1 MGNRKQPTN
10 VNYAQL
16 YIVFLIAFCVVTLI
30 KGDYLLAAGEALVIL
45 ALIIYSVFSVRK
57 KRQELVDYIESLT
70 YDSETARSNTFQ
82 SFPMPLAV
90 FRMTDSTIIWA
101 NDVFFE
107 SAGLTGSRAGK
118 KITDLAPEFSGKWL
132 MEGKNQYPSLIE
144 VNDRKF
150 QVTGNLISSEKE
162 GQVSAMMGITYW
174 YDVTDYDNIRQEYE
188 KTRPVVAHLVIDNYE
203 ELMKNQPDRVI
214 SNLRDDL
221 DDMIQEWG
229 SGFNGLLRRITRERY
244 LMVFE
249 EQYIEKIIKDKFSI
263 LEKVRTVTNNSGIH
277 ATLSIGVGLDGSGY
291 AENNQFANMGVE
303 MALSRGGDQAV
314 LKNRFNF
321 DFYGG
326 RRGSVETRTKVKSRV
341 MANALSE
348 LIGDASKVYVMGH
361 KNADFDAVGAAAAV
375 CCIARKQG
383 KPYYIILSNKE
394 TVPGRTVIE
403 KLQKE
408 ELYAKAFIDPED
420 AMVHADSKTLL
431 VLVDTNRPE
440 QAEDSRLL
448 EACHHVAV
456 IDHHRRAATY
466 VENTDLSYIE
476 PFASSACELMAEIL
490 QEVADASD
498 ILPAEAESMLTGIV
512 LDTKNFNL
520 RTGERTFDA
529 AAFLRRAGAD
539 PTEVKIMMQTD
550 LPHTVKKYRILQL
563 AHMYRDVAIAA
574 TKTTQERVVAAQA
587 ADELLNISGVS
598 ASIVA
603 YPNDEGV
610 FISARSIGDLNVQII
625 MESLGGGGNRNAAA
639 CQMKDVTIDQA
650 LDKIHQA
657 IDDYLDS

>member
-1 MGNRKQPTN
+1 MNSNKQPSTEPSSQM
-10 VNYAQL
+10 YL
-16 YIVFLIAFCVVTLI
+16 LFLIVFCVLTLI
-30 KGDYLLAAGEALVIL
+30 EGEYILAAGEALVIL
-45 ALIIYSVFSVRK
+45 ALIVYTVVAVRK
-57 KRQELVDYIESLT
+57 KRKELVDYIESLT
-70 YDSETARSNTFQ
+70 YETETARSNTFQ
-82 SFPMPLAV
+82 TFPMPMAV
-90 FRMTDSTIIWA
+90 FRMTDTTIIWA
-101 NDVFFE
+101 NEVFFE
-107 SAGLTGSRAGK
+107 STGITGNRHGM
-118 KITDLAPEFSGKWL
+118 KISDLSPEFSGKWL
-132 MEGKNQYPSLIE
+132 MEGKNQYPNLIE
-144 VNDRKF
+144 VNDRKY
-150 QVTGNLISSEKE
+150 QVSGNIVRSEKE
-162 GQVSAMMGITYW
+162 GQVSSMMGITYW
-174 YDVTDYDNIRQEYE
+174 QDVTDYDNIRLEYE
-188 KTRPVVAHLVIDNYE
+188 KTRPVVALLVIDNYE
-203 ELMKNQPDRVI
+203 ELMKNQPDRVV

-221 DDMIQEWG
+221 DDMLQEWG
-229 SGFNGLLRRITRERY
+229 EGFNGLLKRITRERY
-244 LMVFE
+244 IMVFE
-249 EQYIEKIIKDKFSI
+249 EQYIEKIIKEKFSI
-263 LEKVRTVTNNSGIH
+263 LEKVHSVTNPSGIH
-277 ATLSIGVGLDGSGY
+277 TTLSIGVGLDGAGY
-291 AENNQFANMGVE
+291 AENYQFANMGVE

-326 RRGSVETRTKVKSRV
+326 RRGGVETRTKVKSRV

-361 KNADFDAVGAAAAV
+361 KAADYDAIGAAAAV
-375 CCIARKQG
+375 CCIARKQN
-383 KPYYIILSNKE
+383 KPFYIITNVEES
-394 TVPGRTVIE
+394 PGRTVIE
-403 KLQKE
+403 KLKKE
-408 ELYAKAFIDPED
+408 DAYRNAFLDAED

-440 QAEDSRLL
+440 QAEDGRLL

-466 VENTDLSYIE
+466 VQNPDLSYIE

-490 QEVADASD
+490 QEVTDPSD
-498 ILPAEAESMLTGIV
+498 ILSLEAEAMLTGIV

-539 PTEVKIMMQTD
+539 PTEVKILMQTD

-603 YPNDEGV
+603 YPNEKGV
-610 FISARSIGDLNVQII
+610 FVSSRSIGELNVQLI

-639 CQMKDVTIDQA
+639 CQMTDVTIEQA

-657 IDDYLDS
+657 IDEYLDS

>member
-1 MGNRKQPTN
+1 MNSNKQPSTEPSSQM
-10 VNYAQL
+10 YL
-16 YIVFLIAFCVVTLI
+16 LFLIVFCVLTLI
-30 KGDYLLAAGEALVIL
+30 KGEYILAAGEALVIL
-45 ALIIYSVFSVRK
+45 ALIVYTVVAVRK
-57 KRQELVDYIESLT
+57 KRKELVDYIESLT
-70 YDSETARSNTFQ
+70 YETETARSNTFQ
-82 SFPMPLAV
+82 TFPMPMAV
-90 FRMTDSTIIWA
+90 FRMTDTTIIWA
-101 NDVFFE
+101 NEVFFE
-107 SAGLTGSRAGK
+107 STGITGNRHGM
-118 KITDLAPEFSGKWL
+118 KISDLSPEFSGKWL
-132 MEGKNQYPSLIE
+132 MEGKNQYPNLIE
-144 VNDRKF
+144 VNDRKY
-150 QVTGNLISSEKE
+150 QVSGNIVRSEKE
-162 GQVSAMMGITYW
+162 GQVSSMMGITYW
-174 YDVTDYDNIRQEYE
+174 QDVTDYDNIRLEYE
-188 KTRPVVAHLVIDNYE
+188 KTRPVVALLVIDNYE
-203 ELMKNQPDRVI
+203 ELMKNQPDRVV

-221 DDMIQEWG
+221 DDMLQEWG
-229 SGFNGLLRRITRERY
+229 EGFNGLLKRITRERY
-244 LMVFE
+244 IMVFE
-249 EQYIEKIIKDKFSI
+249 EQYIEKIIKEKFSI
-263 LEKVRTVTNNSGIH
+263 LEKVHSVTNPSGIH
-277 ATLSIGVGLDGSGY
+277 TTLSIGVGLDGAGY
-291 AENNQFANMGVE
+291 AENYQFANMGVE

-326 RRGSVETRTKVKSRV
+326 RRGGVETRTKVKSRV

-361 KNADFDAVGAAAAV
+361 KAADYDAIGAAAAV
-375 CCIARKQG
+375 CCIARKQN
-383 KPYYIILSNKE
+383 KPFYIITNVEES
-394 TVPGRTVIE
+394 PGRTVIE
-403 KLQKE
+403 KLKKE
-408 ELYAKAFIDPED
+408 DAYRNAFLDAED

-440 QAEDSRLL
+440 QAEDGRLL

-466 VENTDLSYIE
+466 VQNPDLSYIE

-490 QEVADASD
+490 QEVTDPSD
-498 ILPAEAESMLTGIV
+498 ILSVEAEAMLTGIV

-539 PTEVKIMMQTD
+539 PTEVKILMQTD

-603 YPNDEGV
+603 YPNEKGV
-610 FISARSIGDLNVQII
+610 FVSSRSIGELNVQLI

-639 CQMKDVTIDQA
+639 CQMTDVTIEQA

-657 IDDYLDS
+657 IDEYLDS

>member
-1 MGNRKQPTN
+1 MDNKKQPAN
-10 VNYAQL
+10 VSFAQL
-16 YIVFLIAFCVVTLI
+16 YILFLIAFCVASLI
-30 KGDYLLAAGEALVIL
+30 RGDYLLAAVEALVIL
-45 ALIIYSVFSVRK
+45 ALIVFSVFSVR
-57 KRQELVDYIESLT
+57 RQQKELVDYIESLT
-70 YDSETARSNTFQ
+70 YDSETARNNTFQ
-82 SFPMPLAV
+82 SFPLPMAV
-90 FRMTDSTIIWA
+90 FRMSDSTIIWA
-101 NDVFFE
+101 NDGFFE
-107 SAGLTGSRAGK
+107 VADITGSRTGK
-118 KITDLAPEFSGKWL
+118 KISDLAPEFTGKWL
-132 MEGKNQYPSLIE
+132 MEGKTQYPSLIE
-144 VNDRKF
+144 VNDRKY
-150 QVTGNLISSEKE
+150 QVTGNLVSSEKE
-162 GQVSAMMGITYW
+162 GQMNAMMGISYW
-174 YDVTDYDNIRQEYE
+174 YDVTDYDNIRLEYE
-188 KTRPVVAHLVIDNYE
+188 KTRPVVALLVIDNYE

-229 SGFNGLLRRITRERY
+229 SEFNGLLKRITRERY

-249 EQYIEKIIKDKFSI
+249 EQYIEKIMKEKFSI

-277 ATLSIGVGLDGSGY
+277 ATLSIGMGLDGAGY

-314 LKNRFNF
+314 LKNRFNY

-326 RRGSVETRTKVKSRV
+326 RRGGVETRTKVKSRV

-361 KNADFDAVGAAAAV
+361 KNPDYDAVGAAAAV

-383 KPYYIILSNKE
+383 KPYYIINNDE
-394 TVPGRTVIE
+394 NAPGRIAIE
-403 KLQKE
+403 KLKKE
-408 ELYAKAFIDPED
+408 ELYAKAFIDAED

-440 QAEDSRLL
+440 QAEDERLL

-466 VENTDLSYIE
+466 VQNPDLSYIE
-476 PFASSACELMAEIL
+476 PYASSACELMAEIL
-490 QEVADASD
+490 QELADASD
-498 ILPAEAESMLTGIV
+498 ILSVEAESMLTGIV

-539 PTEVKIMMQTD
+539 PAEVKKMMQTD

-587 ADELLNISGVS
+587 ADELLNISGVN

-603 YPNDEGV
+603 YPNDKGV
-610 FISARSIGDLNVQII
+610 FISARSIGDLNVQLI

-639 CQMKDVTIDQA
+639 CQMTDVTIEQA
-650 LDKIHQA
+650 LDRIHQA
-657 IDDYLDS
+657 IDDYMDS

>member
-1 MGNRKQPTN
+1 MNSNKQPSTEPSSQM
-10 VNYAQL
+10 YL
-16 YIVFLIAFCVVTLI
+16 LFLIVFCVLTLI
-30 KGDYLLAAGEALVIL
+30 KGEYILAAGEALVIL
-45 ALIIYSVFSVRK
+45 ALIVYTVVAVRK
-57 KRQELVDYIESLT
+57 KRKELVDYIESLT
-70 YDSETARSNTFQ
+70 YETETARSNTFQ
-82 SFPMPLAV
+82 TFPMPMAV
-90 FRMTDSTIIWA
+90 FRMTDTTIIWA
-101 NDVFFE
+101 NEVFFE
-107 SAGLTGSRAGK
+107 STGITGNRHGM
-118 KITDLAPEFSGKWL
+118 KISDLSPEFSGKWL
-132 MEGKNQYPSLIE
+132 MEGKNQYPNLIE
-144 VNDRKF
+144 VNDRKY
-150 QVTGNLISSEKE
+150 QVSGNIVRSEKE
-162 GQVSAMMGITYW
+162 GQVSSMMGITYW
-174 YDVTDYDNIRQEYE
+174 QDVTDYDNIRMEYE
-188 KTRPVVAHLVIDNYE
+188 KTRPVVALLVIDNYE
-203 ELMKNQPDRVI
+203 ELMKNQPDRVV

-221 DDMIQEWG
+221 DDMLQEWG
-229 SGFNGLLRRITRERY
+229 EGFNGLLKRITRERY
-244 LMVFE
+244 IMVFE
-249 EQYIEKIIKDKFSI
+249 EQYIEKIIKEKFSI
-263 LEKVRTVTNNSGIH
+263 LEKVHSVTNPSGIH
-277 ATLSIGVGLDGSGY
+277 TTLSIGVGLDGAGY
-291 AENNQFANMGVE
+291 AENYQFANMGVE

-326 RRGSVETRTKVKSRV
+326 RRGGVETRTKVKSRV

-361 KNADFDAVGAAAAV
+361 KAADYDAIGAAAAV
-375 CCIARKQG
+375 CCIARKQN
-383 KPYYIILSNKE
+383 KPFYIITNVEES
-394 TVPGRTVIE
+394 PGRTVIE
-403 KLQKE
+403 KLKKE
-408 ELYAKAFIDPED
+408 DAYRNAFLDAED

-440 QAEDSRLL
+440 QAEDGRLL

-466 VENTDLSYIE
+466 VQNPDLSYIE

-490 QEVADASD
+490 QEVTDPSD
-498 ILPAEAESMLTGIV
+498 ILSVEAEAMLTGIV

-539 PTEVKIMMQTD
+539 PTEVKILMQTD

-603 YPNDEGV
+603 YPNEKGV
-610 FISARSIGDLNVQII
+610 FVSSRSIGELNVQLI

-639 CQMKDVTIDQA
+639 CQMTDVTIEQA

-657 IDDYLDS
+657 IDEYLDS

>member
-1 MGNRKQPTN
+1 MNSNKQPSTEPSSQM
-10 VNYAQL
+10 YL
-16 YIVFLIAFCVVTLI
+16 LFLIVFCVLTLI
-30 KGDYLLAAGEALVIL
+30 KGEYILAAGEALVIL
-45 ALIIYSVFSVRK
+45 ALIVYTVVAVRK
-57 KRQELVDYIESLT
+57 KRKELVDYIESLT
-70 YDSETARSNTFQ
+70 YETETARSNTFQ
-82 SFPMPLAV
+82 TFPMPMAV
-90 FRMTDSTIIWA
+90 FRMTDTTIIWA
-101 NDVFFE
+101 NEVFFE
-107 SAGLTGSRAGK
+107 STGITGNRHGM
-118 KITDLAPEFSGKWL
+118 KISDLSPEFSGKWL
-132 MEGKNQYPSLIE
+132 MEGKNQYPNLIE
-144 VNDRKF
+144 VNDRKY
-150 QVTGNLISSEKE
+150 QVSGNIVRSEKE
-162 GQVSAMMGITYW
+162 DQVSSMMGITYW
-174 YDVTDYDNIRQEYE
+174 QDVTDYDNIRMEYE
-188 KTRPVVAHLVIDNYE
+188 KTRPVVALLVIDNYE
-203 ELMKNQPDRVI
+203 ELMKNQPDRVV

-221 DDMIQEWG
+221 DDMLQEWG
-229 SGFNGLLRRITRERY
+229 EGFNGLLKRITRERY
-244 LMVFE
+244 IMVFE
-249 EQYIEKIIKDKFSI
+249 EQYIEKIIKEKFSI
-263 LEKVRTVTNNSGIH
+263 LEKVHSVTNPSGIH
-277 ATLSIGVGLDGSGY
+277 TTLSIGVGLDGAGY
-291 AENNQFANMGVE
+291 AENYQFANMGVE

-326 RRGSVETRTKVKSRV
+326 RRGGVETRTKVKSRV

-361 KNADFDAVGAAAAV
+361 KAADYDAIGAAAAV
-375 CCIARKQG
+375 CCIARKQN
-383 KPYYIILSNKE
+383 KPFYIITNVEES
-394 TVPGRTVIE
+394 PGRTVIE
-403 KLQKE
+403 KLKKE
-408 ELYAKAFIDPED
+408 DAYRNAFLDAED

-440 QAEDSRLL
+440 QAEDGRLL

-466 VENTDLSYIE
+466 VQNPDLSYIE

-490 QEVADASD
+490 QEVTDPSD
-498 ILPAEAESMLTGIV
+498 ILSVEAEAMLTGIV

-539 PTEVKIMMQTD
+539 PTEVKILMQTD

-603 YPNDEGV
+603 YPNEKGV
-610 FISARSIGDLNVQII
+610 FVSSRSIGELNVQLI

-639 CQMKDVTIDQA
+639 CQMTDVTIEQA

-657 IDDYLDS
+657 IDEYLDS